1 MSDLVKA
8 ATPAT
13 PATPRSILLSRVRA
27 GVLGNVT
34 TFGGVCVVAL
44 LVLTAIFAPLLAPA
58 APDAQDLVE
67 RLRPPAW
74 LPDAVPGSFLG
85 TDELGRDV
93 LSRLVFGT
101 RISLLVALSATVL
114 SGVVGTTLGLTA
126 GYFGGKFDSLLMRL
140 ADVQLGIPSLLL
152 ALAIIAALGPGLWR
166 LVVVLGLT
174 GWVAYARVVRAEVL
188 TLKTRE
194 FVIAAEAIGVR
205 RPVIMVRHLLPNV
218 VAPVAT
224 IATLQVATVI
234 IVESSLS
241 YLGLGVP
248 VSTPTWGSML
258 AAGQLHLGTAWWIA
272 VFPGLAIMLTTISIN
287 LVGDLLR
294 DVSDPKTYLS

>member
-1 MSDLVKA
+1 MSSLVLGKV
-8 ATPAT
+8 
-13 PATPRSILLSRVRA
+13 RS
-27 GVLGNVT
+27 GVLGNVPT
-34 TFGGVCVVAL
+34 LCAVGV
-44 LVLTAIFAPLLAPA
+44 LVLLAVTAVFAPVLAPA
-58 APDAQDLVE
+58 SPDAQDLLQ

-74 LPDAVPGSFLG
+74 LPGSVPGSLLG

-93 LSRLVFGT
+93 LSRLIYGT
-101 RISLLVALSATVL
+101 RVSLLVALAATVL
-114 SGVVGTTLGLTA
+114 SGVAGTALGLIA

-152 ALAIIAALGPGLWR
+152 ALAIIAALGPGLWK

-188 TLKTRE
+188 TLRTRE
-194 FVIAAEAIGVR
+194 FVVAAEAIGVR
-205 RPVIMVRHLLPNV
+205 RPVIMMRHLLPNV

-248 VSTPTWGSML
+248 PSTPTWGSTL
-258 AAGQLHLGTAWWIA
+258 AAGQLHLSTAWWIA
-272 VFPGLAIMLTTISIN
+272 VFPGLAIMVTTISIN